1 MKRLMIMFMQG
12 LIMMFDYAKINKGIS
27 DRDVV
32 MVKVIMRTMIWLWK
46 GIMQGLEMIIG

>member
-1 MKRLMIMFMQG
+1 MQRLMIRIMQG

-32 MVKVIMRTMIWLWK
+32 MVKLIMRTMIWL
-46 GIMQGLEMIIG
+46 